1 MRNRVTS
8 LQFTLLGT
16 LAASYG
22 NADCQGRM
30 NLMNRKKVSTS
41 IEVQEW
47 SFHRHSRS
55 FDRLPVL
62 LLMMPV
68 SFMALWL
75 LIAVALY
82 VFNRF
87 VLQRG
92 KTKLPL
98 PPGPKGLL
106 LVGNVKDLP
115 PPGKQEYLHWLELKH
130 AYGPISS
137 LTVFG
142 QTIVII
148 HDRNMAIELMDK
160 RSSIHSGRPVMPFG
174 NSCGWED
181 AMGAQQQGDPS
192 FRGQRKHVFQQV
204 GTKNSVAKYWPLQE
218 GVVGR
223 FLSRANKDN
232 GQNLLKHVQ
241 T

>member
-1 MRNRVTS
+1 
-8 LQFTLLGT
+8 
-16 LAASYG
+16 
-22 NADCQGRM
+22 
-30 NLMNRKKVSTS
+30 
-41 IEVQEW
+41 
-47 SFHRHSRS
+47 
-55 FDRLPVL
+55 
-62 LLMMPV
+62 MPF
-68 SFMALWL
+68 SFMVLWL

-82 VFNRF
+82 AINRL
-87 VLQRG
+87 VLLRG

-98 PPGPKGLL
+98 PPGPKGVP

-115 PPGKQEYLHWLELKH
+115 PPGKQEYVHWLELKH
-130 AYGPISS
+130 AY
-137 LTVFG
+137 G

-160 RSSIHSGRPVMPFG
+160 RSVMHSGRPVMPFG

-181 AMGAQQQGDPS
+181 AMGAQQQNDPS

-232 GQNLLKHVQ
+232 GKNLLKHVQ